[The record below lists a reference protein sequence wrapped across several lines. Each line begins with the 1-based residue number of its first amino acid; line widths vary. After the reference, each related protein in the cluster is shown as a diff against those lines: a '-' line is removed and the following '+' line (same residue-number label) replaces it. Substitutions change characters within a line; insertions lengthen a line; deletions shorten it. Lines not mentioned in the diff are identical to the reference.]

1 MRLRQFL
8 ACGIAAVL
16 AAVPLGAQQVS
27 GPKQPLAAQAKG
39 TLTINVVEGEG
50 ARNVIQSRT
59 AVPPVVEVKD
69 ASGKPAVGAEV
80 IFQLPTVGP
89 GGSFNGWLKNQTVR
103 TDDQGKATVTGYAPN
118 PEPGRFNIKVTA
130 TSGNQTGSAVIAQ
143 INVESSG
150 GSAASARKNNWWK
163 WAVGVGAVA
172 AIGGGVAAA
181 RGGSNGATT
190 TATPIPVSI
199 AVGAVTVGGPR

>member
-1 MRLRQFL
+1 M
-8 ACGIAAVL
+8 L
-16 AAVPLGAQQVS
+16 AAAPLGAQQVS

-39 TLTINVVEGEG
+39 TLTINVLEGEG
-50 ARNVIQSRT
+50 ARNIIQSRT

-69 ASGKPAVGAEV
+69 AAGKPVVGAEV

-89 GGSFNGWLKNQTVR
+89 GGSFNNWLKNQTVR
-103 TDDQGKATVTGYAPN
+103 TDDQGKATVSGYAPN
-118 PEPGRFNIKVTA
+118 TEPGRFNIKVTA
-130 TSGNQTGSAVIAQ
+130 TSGSQTGSAVIAQ
-143 INVESSG
+143 INVANG
-150 GSAASARKNNWWK
+150 GSSAASARKSNWWK

-181 RGGSNGATT
+181 RGGNNGSATT
-190 TATPIPVSI
+190 PTSTPVSI